1 MHMAKLRRV
10 GGSVMVALPPAM
22 LQELALEAQAMVGVG
37 LKDGRI
43 VIDPHPPKRY
53 SLTELLAAC
62 DPAAAPPDGS
72 PDEPDDWASDA
83 AVGEEL
89 L

>member
-1 MHMAKLRRV
+1 MHMAKLRKV

-22 LQELALEAQAMVGVG
+22 LQELALEAQATVGVS

-53 SLTELLAAC
+53 SLAELLAAC
-62 DPAAAPPDGS
+62 DPAAPPPAG
-72 PDEPDDWASDA
+72 PPAGADDWVSDA